1 MIKKIGISVYEI
13 KEVKKI
19 LKFWTPDIIQLPLNI
34 FDQRF
39 LKNNFLKDLKKKGIE
54 IHVRSCFLQG
64 ILLKPHLQIGNKK
77 SKKIFKNFLRWC
89 EKKKINQITTC
100 LHFIKKIKQINF
112 LVVGFENEAQLK
124 EIIYTFNKKTL
135 NVPNKF
141 ANNEKRVIDPRKWN
155 YK

>member
-1 MIKKIGISVYEI
+1 
-13 KEVKKI
+13 
-19 LKFWTPDIIQLPLNI
+19 
-34 FDQRF
+34 
-39 LKNNFLKDLKKKGIE
+39 
-54 IHVRSCFLQG
+54 
-64 ILLKPHLQIGNKK
+64 
-77 SKKIFKNFLRWC
+77 
-89 EKKKINQITTC
+89 